1 MPQYLLM
8 IALAVAIVFLGFYQV
23 ALMRRLWFWMFIIGM
38 AVSFFGPT
46 ELFPAVKIGE
56 MRTS

>member
-23 ALMRRLWFWMFIIGM
+23 ALMRRLWFWMLIIGM

-46 ELFPAVKIGE
+46 GLFPAVKIGE